1 MKKALAVVVGLLA
14 AVATYAQGTLGTLD
28 FRNRGGGIDAPVS
41 LAGGAKLEGTAWLA
55 QLYAGPVGGALAA
68 TGAAVPF
75 RTGAGAG
82 YWDPAPDSTRTV
94 TGVAAG
100 DNADYQ
106 VKVWASELGTT
117 FEAAQA
123 AGKDGW
129 GESAKLAAKT
139 GGGINVPGPLTGLTA
154 FTVTPVI
161 PEPSVLALGAL
172 GAGLLALRRKK

>member
-14 AVATYAQGTLGTLD
+14 AVATQAQGTLD

-41 LAGGAKLEGTAWLA
+41 LVGGAKLEGTAWLA
-55 QLYAGPVGGALAA
+55 QLYAGPAGGALAA
-68 TGAAVPF
+68 VGAAVPF

-82 YWDPAPDSTRTV
+82 YWDPAPDSTRAV
-94 TGVAAG
+94 PGVEPG
-100 DNADYQ
+100 NNADYS

-117 FEAAQA
+117 FEAAQG
-123 AGKDGW
+123 AGKDGF
-129 GESAKLAAKT
+129 GESAKLTAKT
-139 GGGINVPGPLTGLTA
+139 GGGINVPGSLTGLTA

-172 GAGLLALRRKK
+172 GVGLLALRRKK